1 MITNVD
7 IKYDKLNSEL
17 RNLMSKN
24 KDQSLRKLL
33 LKSNNIYAIIIETKK
48 QLKKLRVKAETNINY
63 RECTYLEQ
71 KDSDVCKLIV
81 PEFTSDMNIIT
92 FVNSIKKTMREKLL
106 DIHVLKT
113 ILKTKISDR
122 VYGKLSTDVFTRSK
136 YDLNDILK
144 FFIKNY
150 ASPRE
155 LEENL
160 MKFHKKNWHFKIL
173 F

>member
-7 IKYDKLNSEL
+7 IKYDELNSEL
-17 RNLMSKN
+17 QNLMLKN

-92 FVNSIKKTMREKLL
+92 FVNSIKKTMREKL
-106 DIHVLKT
+106 
-113 ILKTKISDR
+113 
-122 VYGKLSTDVFTRSK
+122 
-136 YDLNDILK
+136 
-144 FFIKNY
+144 
-150 ASPRE
+150 
-155 LEENL
+155 
-160 MKFHKKNWHFKIL
+160 
-173 F
+173 